1 MVLIIHRFFIVSSFL
16 CVLFCCFYFGG
27 FLFNFDICLRFGLFL
42 CIIGSSREYVDVITD
57 CWWALWF
64 KLGAAL
70 SLALAGFG
78 CDGT

>member
-16 CVLFCCFYFGG
+16 CFIFVVFIFDV
-27 FLFNFDICLRFGLFL
+27 FLFNFDIYLCFGWFL